1 MKKRNLFD
9 ELVEGFDALDR
20 EREGK
25 MTLRRHK
32 VEENP
37 VETISTVELVAIRKK
52 LNMSQTVFARHLR
65 VAEGTLRNW
74 EQGRAEPNKQAT
86 LLIKMAGRYPD
97 TIKRLE
103 EVG

>member
-37 VETISTVELVAIRKK
+37 VETISTVELVAIRK
-52 LNMSQTVFARHLR
+52 
-65 VAEGTLRNW
+65 
-74 EQGRAEPNKQAT
+74 
-86 LLIKMAGRYPD
+86 
-97 TIKRLE
+97 
-103 EVG
+103 